1 MQKISLIILFM
12 MTIALSSNA
21 QVEVSYYDFYAAYD
35 ASGRDISSGSNEYKL
50 MVTISDL
57 GFGTTLQASTQSKLN
72 NPVGSGVSMPWIPL
86 VPINQMMQYTGT
98 TNGWHVFQ
106 WASVIVCIST
116 DGRTARIE
124 KHGFNNKYLGYSE
137 YRR

>member
-1 MQKISLIILFM
+1 MRKTLLFILIL
-12 MTIALSSNA
+12 LSTCGYA
-21 QVEVSYYDFYAAYD
+21 QVEVAYFDFYACYD
-35 ASGRDISSGSNEYKL
+35 ASGKDISAGSNEYKL

-57 GFGTTLQASTQSKLN
+57 GFGTTLQASTQSKLI
-72 NPVGSGVSMPWIPL
+72 GTSGNSNVQMPWVSL

-98 TNGWHVFQ
+98 TSGWHVFQ
-106 WASVIVCIST
+106 WMSVIVYIST

>member
-1 MQKISLIILFM
+1 MKKIGLIILFM
-12 MTIALSSNA
+12 MTTVLSSNA
-21 QVEVSYYDFYAAYD
+21 QVEVAYFDFHAAYD

-72 NPVGSGVSMPWIPL
+72 NPVGSGISMPWIPL

-98 TNGWHVFQ
+98 ANGWHVFQ
-106 WASVIVCIST
+106 WASVIVYIST

>member
-1 MQKISLIILFM
+1 MKKNCLIILLL
-12 MTIALSSNA
+12 MTFTLSSNA
-21 QVEVSYYDFYAAYD
+21 QVEVAYYDFYAAFD

-72 NPVGSGVSMPWIPL
+72 YPVGGGVSMPWISL
-86 VPINQMMQYTGT
+86 VPINQMMQYVGT
-98 TNGWHVFQ
+98 SNGWHVFQ
-106 WASVIVCIST
+106 WASVIVYIST

>member
-1 MQKISLIILFM
+1 
-12 MTIALSSNA
+12 
-21 QVEVSYYDFYAAYD
+21 
-35 ASGRDISSGSNEYKL
+35 

-57 GFGTTLQASTQSKLN
+57 GFGTTLQASTQSKLI
-72 NPVGSGVSMPWIPL
+72 GTSGNSNVQMPWVPL

-98 TNGWHVFQ
+98 TSGWHVFQ
-106 WASVIVCIST
+106 WMSVIVYIST